1 LTSQFQNNDNPEQVL
16 SYQDDLNKITPELL
30 KASAN
35 KYLDDN
41 NLIRLILY
49 PDKK

>member
-1 LTSQFQNNDNPEQVL
+1 
-16 SYQDDLNKITPELL
+16 LNKITHELL